1 MSTASS
7 KPERM
12 SSLINVDEARETLD
26 MLATAAYLLPEEGSA
41 APAR

>member
-1 MSTASS
+1 MTA
-7 KPERM
+7 
-12 SSLINVDEARETLD
+12 LINVDETLD